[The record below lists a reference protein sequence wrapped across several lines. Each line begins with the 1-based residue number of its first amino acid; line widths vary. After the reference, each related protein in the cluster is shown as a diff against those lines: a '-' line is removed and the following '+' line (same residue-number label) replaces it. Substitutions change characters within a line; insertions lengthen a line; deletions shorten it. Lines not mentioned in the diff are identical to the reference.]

1 MDRVSRSFALVV
13 PCLED
18 PLQDYFATAYLLC
31 RALDNIED
39 CGQPLHWQKQRFA
52 EFRQLLA
59 EPDLA
64 PVRLAEWESAA
75 WPGLSADERA
85 LMSVDGG
92 QPLWSIYSDFPSST
106 RAILQNWIPL
116 MADGMESV
124 LDPEQPPQVVVR
136 DGVRVLATVD
146 AYNEYCY
153 AVAGTVG
160 GLGTELVIEH
170 YGVPDPQARTLLKG
184 SEACGRAL
192 QKTNVLKDFD
202 EDLERRICY
211 LPDEWLSIAGH
222 APLAR
227 KGAPNSWIADL
238 LGDILTELRDAT
250 AYVLDVPQHA
260 TGYRV
265 ASLMCLLP
273 AYETVRLAAQRH
285 TELFTEDHQIKI
297 DRPTMARCAS
307 DAVDV
312 ATDDDAIV
320 RMCRELEEA
329 TREALTPG

>member
-39 CGQPLHWQKQRFA
+39 CGQPLSWQKQRFA
-52 EFRQLLA
+52 EFRHLLA
-59 EPDLA
+59 APDLA
-64 PVRLAEWESAA
+64 PARLAEWESLA
-75 WPGLSADERA
+75 WPGLSADERE
-85 LMSVDGG
+85 LMTGDGG
-92 QPLWSIYSDFPSST
+92 RPLWSIYSGFPSGT

-124 LDPEQPPQVVVR
+124 LDPDQPPPVVVR
-136 DGVRVLATVD
+136 EGVRVLATVD
-146 AYNEYCY
+146 AYNDYCY

-170 YGVPDPQARTLLKG
+170 YGLPDGLAQTLLKG

-192 QKTNVLKDFD
+192 QKTNVLKDFA
-202 EDLERRICY
+202 EDLQRRICY
-211 LPDEWLSIAGH
+211 LPDEWLARAGYT
-222 APLAR
+222 PLR
-227 KGAPNSWIADL
+227 LEGAPVNWIADL

-250 AYVLDVPQHA
+250 AYVLDVPHHA

-273 AYETVRLAAQRH
+273 AYETVRLAAERH
-285 TELFTEDHQIKI
+285 RDLFTPAHQIKI
-297 DRPTMARCAS
+297 DRPTMARCAGN
-307 DAVDV
+307 AVAA
-312 ATDDDAIV
+312 ATDDAAIV
-320 RMCRELEEA
+320 RMSRELEEA
-329 TREALTPG
+329 TREALRAG